1 MSRTPPSHTA
11 GARLKSGERKAV
23 KAATNGSATAK
34 GFRCSPR
41 SASALRL
48 PFISWANHPPRLA
61 CACCTNEGQR
71 NVATV
76 ALDSGKQ
83 HEIESLRFG
92 SKATLFTGE
101 GDVEGI
107 QGIATPAGT
116 YKLSAQW
123 REDRLVLSFR
133 DAASHTGTL
142 SLTRPAN
149 DLGVRGRSARPP
161 RQGPGTDALQGMET
175 VSAGLRKRRVSARH
189 RTAADPDADPA
200 GRRQFAAPPR
210 STLRTGRW

>member
-1 MSRTPPSHTA
+1 MLAPIRRGLGRALAIYLLGQTS
-11 GARLKSGERKAV
+11 
-23 KAATNGSATAK
+23 SA
-34 GFRCSPR
+34 F
-41 SASALRL
+41 
-48 PFISWANHPPRLA
+48 A

-133 DAASHTGTL
+133 DAANHTGTL
-142 SLTRPAN
+142 SLTRPPTISVFEV
-149 DLGVRGRSARPP
+149 DPRDRPDRG
-161 RQGPGTDALQGMET
+161 QGPT
-175 VSAGLRKRRVSARH
+175 LRQ
-189 RTAADPDADPA
+189 TAADCALWSVHVQFTA
-200 GRRQFAAPPR
+200 G
-210 STLRTGRW
+210 G